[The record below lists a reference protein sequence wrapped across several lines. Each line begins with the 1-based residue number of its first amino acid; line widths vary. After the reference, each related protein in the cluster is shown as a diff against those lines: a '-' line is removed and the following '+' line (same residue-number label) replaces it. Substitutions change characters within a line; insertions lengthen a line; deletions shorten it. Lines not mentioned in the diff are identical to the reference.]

1 MFYMYLFA
9 IEIILYVQFE
19 PSHIY
24 TNLIYFL
31 LINNTIVNRYNFLA
45 VAIFEIIISFD
56 FLLQIG
62 ASKFTLN
69 QN

>member
-1 MFYMYLFA
+1 M
-9 IEIILYVQFE
+9 
-19 PSHIY
+19 SNSNHHIY

-31 LINNTIVNRYNFLA
+31 LINNTIVTRYNFLVA
-45 VAIFEIIISFD
+45 AIFEIIISFD

-62 ASKFTLN
+62 ASKFRQN